1 MPFYQS
7 TSEGKFICKYILG
20 LGIVGNNDDEHNN
33 IQTNEK
39 EEDYISSSMLGSL
52 LVAQCKTD
60 NALNAVPKG
69 SVKVAKLQTSPSRPK
84 NTGHS
89 KDWYGP
95 KNVITKEDTNS
106 GMPNKGGSNVLEVE
120 YAARPKNV
128 ITEEVSSSNVTTEE
142 VTSSG
147 TPNKGGSNVLE
158 VEYAA
163 LI

>member
-7 TSEGKFICKYILG
+7 ISEETFICKYILG
-20 LGIVGNNDDEHNN
+20 LGIVENNDDDHKN

-39 EEDYISSSMLGSL
+39 EEDYISSSMLSSL

-60 NALNAVPKG
+60 NALNVVPKG

-95 KNVITKEDTNS
+95 KNVIT
-106 GMPNKGGSNVLEVE
+106 
-120 YAARPKNV
+120 
-128 ITEEVSSSNVTTEE
+128 EEVSSSNVTTEE
-142 VTSSG
+142 VASSG

>member
-1 MPFYQS
+1 MV
-7 TSEGKFICKYILG
+7 E
-20 LGIVGNNDDEHNN
+20 NNDDGHNN

-95 KNVITKEDTNS
+95 KHVITEEVTNS
-106 GMPNKGGSNVLEVE
+106 GMPNKGGSNVFEVDALRDISFK
-120 YAARPKNV
+120 YQGPNDYWL
-128 ITEEVSSSNVTTEE
+128 ND
-142 VTSSG
+142 SG
-147 TPNKGGSNVLE
+147 TVCTHNIVVYKRLG
-158 VEYAA
+158 
-163 LI
+163 